1 MGSWD
6 VTKMEKYSENS
17 QNMKRQGNLQ
27 ELRVLE
33 WLLELVL
40 YPLQEKIHM
49 SCYFLNKADETQSIE
64 SGPLLSGV

>member
-1 MGSWD
+1 
-6 VTKMEKYSENS
+6 MEKYSENS

-49 SCYFLNKADETQSIE
+49 SCYFLNKADESVESIE
-64 SGPLLSGV
+64 NGPLLSGV